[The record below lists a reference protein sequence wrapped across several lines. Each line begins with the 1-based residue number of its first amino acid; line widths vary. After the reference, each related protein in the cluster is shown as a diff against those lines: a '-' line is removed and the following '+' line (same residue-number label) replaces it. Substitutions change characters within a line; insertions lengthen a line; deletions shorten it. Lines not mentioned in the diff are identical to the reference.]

1 MDAFYL
7 LYGYL
12 SMLYGIGTPFR
23 WIYHTF
29 YMDLLHLWYGFLI
42 VLPMKTL
49 VVCSCDKKTQ
59 ITNSPSKKKKQKKTK
74 KQQPTKKKKIQNKKK
89 KKKRQTKKPIK
100 KKKKKKNLT
109 KKIQT
114 QNRNKKSQQSLE
126 YNKDFSHTKRY
137 WLWWDH

>member
-74 KQQPTKKKKIQNKKK
+74 KQQPTKKKKIPNKKK
-89 KKKRQTKKPIK
+89 TKKMLTKKPNQ
-100 KKKKKKNLT
+100 KNPNT
-109 KKIQT
+109 KQEQKIT
-114 QNRNKKSQQSLE
+114 
-126 YNKDFSHTKRY
+126 TKFRV
-137 WLWWDH
+137 